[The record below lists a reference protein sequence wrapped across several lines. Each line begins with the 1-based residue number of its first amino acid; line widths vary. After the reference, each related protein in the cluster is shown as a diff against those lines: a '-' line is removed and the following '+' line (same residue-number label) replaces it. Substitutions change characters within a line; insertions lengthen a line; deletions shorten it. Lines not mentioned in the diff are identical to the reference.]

1 MGILARLVSRWP
13 LAYATPWPHLHVQSQ
28 RDCEN
33 CNARL
38 RAQSCCCYR
47 RVAAADVAVAAAAAA
62 AVNNIAQRQRL
73 RKFVSSMRDCRT
85 MGQAHS
91 IEVFAM
97 AEVSGFQIPDS
108 RSSLLHVL
116 GCRTLAHCQLISS
129 EIESMQFSCHDHGV
143 DRRQQLI
150 WLRSPAID

>member
-1 MGILARLVSRWP
+1 MGILARLVPRWP

-38 RAQSCCCYR
+38 RAQSCCCCR
-47 RVAAADVAVAAAAAA
+47 RVAAADVAVAAATAA

-108 RSSLLHVL
+108 RFPIADSRSSLLHVL

-129 EIESMQFSCHDHGV
+129 EIESMQFSIGGNN
-143 DRRQQLI
+143 
-150 WLRSPAID
+150 